1 MGEDGAAVPSSNAL
15 GGSRRRDRAVRRP
28 PSVSTTIPCARR
40 TAAFA
45 EAAETLAPR
54 RMSRIISKK

>member
-1 MGEDGAAVPSSNAL
+1 
-15 GGSRRRDRAVRRP
+15 
-28 PSVSTTIPCARR
+28 VSTTIPCARR